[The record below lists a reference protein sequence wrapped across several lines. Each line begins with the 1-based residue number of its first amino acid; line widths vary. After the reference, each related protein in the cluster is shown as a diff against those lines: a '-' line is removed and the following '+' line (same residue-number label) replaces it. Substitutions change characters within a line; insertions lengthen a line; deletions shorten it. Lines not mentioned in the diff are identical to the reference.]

1 MPDEMMPIRVD
12 STKMPASATTS
23 AISRHVQSASL
34 PSGFPSWITRLVQR
48 PSMNP
53 VGFSPSVRMPSSQT
67 AIPPIST
74 TTTVIAPSQAMTPI
88 VPRES
93 VASKR

>member
-1 MPDEMMPIRVD
+1 M
-12 STKMPASATTS
+12 SS
-23 AISRHVQSASL
+23 
-34 PSGFPSWITRLVQR
+34 
-48 PSMNP
+48 